1 MGGWSNRIGKYS
13 ASQMD
18 YYYEEIKEESTDLK
32 ELENQ
37 EIDIKLHFG
46 DKEGDKT
53 VKITELHSFK
63 WNKETKLYEMFTEE
77 DNLFNWLWN
86 YLQSKKTK
94 IITAFQIPIHYTG
107 YHPENIPNLYLNSE
121 IGDEKIICNT
131 EKKEYEITSLEN
143 LNWILKRGFYYA

>member
-18 YYYEEIKEESTDLK
+18 YYYDGIKEEGTDLK

-37 EIDIKLHFG
+37 EIDIKLHFNE
-46 DKEGDKT
+46 KEGDKT
-53 VKITELHSFK
+53 VKITELHSFN
-63 WNKETKLYEMFTEE
+63 WNEETKLYEMFTKE

-86 YLQSKKTK
+86 YLKSQK
-94 IITAFQIPIHYTG
+94 IKVITAFRLPISYHG
-107 YHPENIPNLYLNSE
+107 YHPEKLPKLYLNSE

-143 LNWILKRGFYYA
+143 LDWVLDRGFHYA